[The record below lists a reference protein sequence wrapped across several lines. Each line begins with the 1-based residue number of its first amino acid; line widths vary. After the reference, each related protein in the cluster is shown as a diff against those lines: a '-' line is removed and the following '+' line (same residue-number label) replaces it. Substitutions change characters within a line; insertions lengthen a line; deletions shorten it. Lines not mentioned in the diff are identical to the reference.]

1 MGMGLRAA
9 LALNLKER
17 RRILGFSQAELS
29 EKASISAGHIAGIEL
44 RRRLPTPEVLER
56 LAAALDV
63 PAYRLLMTP
72 EDLESEA
79 GEAERRQAYEVA
91 LRIRG
96 HLEEELRELARPYRG
111 DTGTVSGKIPEVAPR
126 KGPETDGV

>member
-1 MGMGLRAA
+1 MGLRAA

-17 RRILGFSQAELS
+17 RRILGFSQAGLAER
-29 EKASISAGHIAGIEL
+29 AAISAGHIAGIEL
-44 RRRLPTPEVLER
+44 RRRIPTPEVLER
-56 LAAALDV
+56 LAAALEV

-96 HLEEELRELARPYRG
+96 HLEAELHELSRPYGGDRG
-111 DTGTVSGKIPEVAPR
+111 MVSAKSTEAAPR
-126 KGPETDGV
+126 KAPGADDN